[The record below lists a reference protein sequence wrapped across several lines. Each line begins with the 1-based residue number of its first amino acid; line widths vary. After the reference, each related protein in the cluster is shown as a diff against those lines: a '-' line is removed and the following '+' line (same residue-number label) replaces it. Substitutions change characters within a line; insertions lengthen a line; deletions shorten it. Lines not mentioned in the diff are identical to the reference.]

1 MRIISGFL
9 KGKKIL
15 QPLDNNTRPLRDL
28 VKETIFNIIQHSK
41 ENEVNLNGARIL
53 DLFSGSGSFGLECLS
68 RGAKKVFFV
77 ENYNNS
83 LNILS
88 KNIKKFNL
96 ENKTKIFNKSV
107 FDIDKFL
114 TSDDKFDLIFI
125 DPPFR
130 NDQINEL
137 IDKIEDLKMTL
148 ENTKVIIHRNKKTTE
163 KINKKFVIL
172 REKILGLSK
181 IYFGKII

>member
-1 MRIISGFL
+1 M
-9 KGKKIL
+9 
-15 QPLDNNTRPLRDL
+15 
-28 VKETIFNIIQHSK
+28 
-41 ENEVNLNGARIL
+41 
-53 DLFSGSGSFGLECLS
+53 
-68 RGAKKVFFV
+68 
-77 ENYNNS
+77 
-83 LNILS
+83 S

-137 IDKIEDLKMTL
+137 IDKIEDLKITL

-163 KINKKFVIL
+163 KINRKFVVL